1 MSKRALS
8 FVSLFALAASA
19 CAEAPPP
26 EPMVAPPPPS
36 APAVPVPPPPAPTT
50 PDADY
55 RKQAPAPGPDVA
67 FVAPKIE
74 EFRLKNGIRVL
85 LVERHDL
92 PIVAVRVASDLGADH
107 GPPGVGAF
115 AGALLTSGTKTKS
128 AIEISDAFHG
138 LGADYGA
145 WVDYDGTYLSA
156 QVISSKLEAGLALL
170 ADIAQHPSFP
180 KEEVER
186 ERSRRLTSLAQERDS
201 PQRLL
206 GNVVLASIYPPKHP
220 YATPPLGNEAIVGKV
235 KSADLAAF
243 HAATMAPDHLTI
255 TIAGDVTK
263 AQAQEQLEKAFGAWK
278 GKLGK
283 VRSSV
288 ERKADEVA
296 KLRDACF
303 TGKGACN
310 DLAAD
315 VRVVI
320 IDRPNSSQSNVS
332 VAQVGEPR
340 SAADYDALLVMNT
353 LLGGQFSSRLNMN
366 LREGHGRS
374 GEDKTAY
381 TYGAGSRFDMR
392 HGAGPFGAGGAI
404 VRESTGP
411 AIKEILAEIARMRA
425 EAPSD
430 EELDSAKASMIKSLP
445 ARFETAGETAGT
457 LAWLGVYALPL
468 DEYATRPARIA
479 KITKDDVLRVAKT
492 HLVPERFRVVVVGE
506 ASVIKAQIEALNVGK
521 VEVRP
526 MPKPEDKKVDV
537 PAAPKAPP
545 APKKK

>member
-26 EPMVAPPPPS
+26 EPVVPPPPPS
-36 APAVPVPPPPAPTT
+36 AEPPPPIPPAAPTT

-55 RKQAPAPGPDVA
+55 RKQAPTPGPDVA

-74 EFRLKNGIRVL
+74 DFRLKNGIRVL

-107 GPPGVGAF
+107 GAPGVGSF
-115 AGALLTSGTKTKS
+115 AGSLLMAGTKTKS
-128 AIEISDAFHG
+128 AIEISDSFHG

-145 WVDYDGTYLSA
+145 SVDYDGTYMWM
-156 QVISSKLEAGLALL
+156 QVISSKLEPSLALL
-170 ADIAQHPSFP
+170 ADTAQHPSFP
-180 KEEVER
+180 KDEVDR

-206 GNVVLASIYPPKHP
+206 GNVLVASLYPATHA
-220 YATPPLGNEAIVGKV
+220 YATPLLGNEKIVNHV
-235 KSADLAAF
+235 KPGDLAAF
-243 HAATMAPDHLTI
+243 HASTMAPDHVTI
-255 TIAGDVTK
+255 TLAGDVTK
-263 AQAQEQLEKAFGAWK
+263 AQAIEQLEKAFGGWK

-288 ERKADEVA
+288 ESKPDEVA
-296 KLRDACF
+296 KLRDACL
-303 TGKGACN
+303 TGKGHCN
-310 DLAAD
+310 DLGAD
-315 VRVVI
+315 VRIVI
-320 IDRPNSSQSNVS
+320 VDRPNSSQSNVS

-340 SAADYDALLVMNT
+340 STADYDALLVMNT
-353 LLGGQFSSRLNMN
+353 MLGGQFSSRLNMN
-366 LREGHGRS
+366 LREAH
-374 GEDKTAY
+374 AY

-392 HGAGPFGAGGAI
+392 HGAGPFNAGGAI
-404 VRESTGP
+404 VSESTAP
-411 AIKEILAEIARMRA
+411 ALKEIFAEIARMRT

-457 LAWLGVYALPL
+457 LAGLAVYNLPL
-468 DEYATRPARIA
+468 DEYATRPARIG
-479 KITKDDVLRVAKT
+479 KISKDDVLRVAKS
-492 HLVPERFRVVVVGE
+492 HLTPERFRVVIVGD
-506 ASVIKAQIEALNVGK
+506 ATKIKPAIEALNLGK
-521 VEVRP
+521 VEVRTP
-526 MPKPEDKKVDV
+526 PKADDAK
-537 PAAPKAPP
+537 PADAPKATPK
-545 APKKK
+545 PKKK